1 MESRASGSSSS
12 EYVRVCPFFF
22 FFFFLRVHF
31 REEEEGN
38 CQWNDIQFDGSTV
51 KRHVAKKNAQ
61 SVGDRSLLTSSEEKD
76 KEIPLCVGLV
86 HLKVRTKVRSR
97 HESLRVERAIKD
109 FKSRRVPFPCT
120 RFNT

>member
-31 REEEEGN
+31 REEEGN

-51 KRHVAKKNAQ
+51 KRHVAKKMLNPWEI
-61 SVGDRSLLTSSEEKD
+61 DPSLHPPRK
-76 KEIPLCVGLV
+76 K
-86 HLKVRTKVRSR
+86 TK
-97 HESLRVERAIKD
+97 
-109 FKSRRVPFPCT
+109 
-120 RFNT
+120 RFLFA

>member
-31 REEEEGN
+31 REEEGN

-76 KEIPLCVGLV
+76 REIPLCVGLV